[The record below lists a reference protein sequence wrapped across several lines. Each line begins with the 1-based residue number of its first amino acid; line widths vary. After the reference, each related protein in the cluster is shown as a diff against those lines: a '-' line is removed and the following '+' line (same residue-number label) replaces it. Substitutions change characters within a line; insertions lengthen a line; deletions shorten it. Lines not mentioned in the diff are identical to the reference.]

1 MPEAE
6 IGGLQERGEI
16 ECNALDTVLPV
27 VIAEKGVTANTLTH
41 TYEVVA
47 KIQGGADILRS
58 GMVAVVRLQNS
69 NAAAIVIPAKCV
81 LLKPE
86 GPTVW
91 LQQGNKAVRREIT
104 VDGYEADG
112 VRVLSGLT
120 PGDTLITDGYQ
131 KLYNNCTIVA
141 NE

>member
-1 MPEAE
+1 M
-6 IGGLQERGEI
+6 
-16 ECNALDTVLPV
+16 ECAAVDAMLPI
-27 VIAEKGVTANTLTH
+27 VITEKSITANPLTH
-41 TYEVVA
+41 TYDVVA
-47 KIQGGADILRS
+47 KIQSGADMLRT

-91 LQQGNKAVRREIT
+91 LKNGDKAVRRDIT
-104 VDGYEADG
+104 IGGYEADG
-112 VRVLSGLT
+112 VRVIGGLQ

-131 KLYNNCTIVA
+131 KLYNNCYIVE
-141 NE
+141 NQ